1 MQQTTYTAK
10 DTIVSMAASI
20 TSLLGAVSHIMLDV
34 SLANGHSS
42 TNIDARAH
50 ARFIMVLAATTNMLS
65 AVMLYPVYSMI
76 VFQTFITCT
85 VTDVSASIM
94 SVVDAAGNN
103 KQPSMSI
110 KFKDNMDEATEKAG
124 VATCLTED
132 VKQSLE
138 DAAGQLRASRKQ
150 DRTFKDE
157 FKITRLIRD
166 AISNAIDTVLAAK
179 IQCPTGSAS
188 IDCCIYS
195 KRENM
200 VFGLNNLNLQQQQAT
215 WDMSNNIVTHF
226 NAFQK
231 KVYCKHYG
239 LRKSAILCNLLKRRY
254 QKQWQLTCLLHL
266 LQFQCKGSL
275 GVSRDGE
282 VQQVS
287 R

>member
-1 MQQTTYTAK
+1 MCNLGQVLTSELQSARVLLQALWRLIAGKISSIVELTHQRREHYELLWPDKAMQQTTCTAK

-94 SVVDAAGNN
+94 NVVDAAGN
-103 KQPSMSI
+103 KKKPSMSI

-124 VATCLTED
+124 VASCLTED

-138 DAAGQLRASRKQ
+138 DAAGQLRVSETTGKKQ

-157 FKITRLIRD
+157 SKIMRLVRD

-179 IQCPTGSAS
+179 IQYAYHFYDICLAWACGVVKGVMDFAQT
-188 IDCCIYS
+188 ID
-195 KRENM
+195 
-200 VFGLNNLNLQQQQAT
+200 
-215 WDMSNNIVTHF
+215 W
-226 NAFQK
+226 
-231 KVYCKHYG
+231 
-239 LRKSAILCNLLKRRY
+239 LCLPS
-254 QKQWQLTCLLHL
+254 H
-266 LQFQCKGSL
+266 S
-275 GVSRDGE
+275 
-282 VQQVS
+282 
-287 R
+287 